1 MIHKATSNSKLRF
14 YWKLEPDFEGNKL
27 NKILFNNNTFRDI
40 IKWKKFG
47 TLETLEII
55 SLAVLK
61 TFCAKND
68 SRIRG
73 SNNR

>member
-1 MIHKATSNSKLRF
+1 MEK
-14 YWKLEPDFEGNKL
+14 GNEME
-27 NKILFNNNTFRDI
+27 R
-40 IKWKKFG
+40 KWKKFG